1 MSHPGNDN
9 IIDMKR
15 DQIMEVT
22 GLDPTRLAE
31 IEKMVD
37 ASTEMGIAVVQDIA
51 AAALKRKPGMSV
63 KEFTKVLDDYLI
75 QKKAQANNSG

>member
-75 QKKAQANNSG
+75 Q

>member
-75 QKKAQANNSG
+75 QKKAQANNNG